1 MTERKIKLGI
11 VGAGIWGRN
20 HALALTTHPRGN
32 LAIICDRDE
41 GRARAL
47 ADTYGCAWTTSLDEL
62 AASDVAA
69 VTIAT
74 PDYLHMD
81 PTLIMLRAGKHVLVE
96 KPLATGVPK
105 AFAMFE
111 PPEQAG
117 LNFMF
122 FSPPRWN
129 PLFRGAKSY

>member
-47 ADTYGCAWTTSLDEL
+47 ADTYGCPWTTSLDEL

-81 PTLIMLRAGKHVLVE
+81 PTLMMLRAGKHVLVE
-96 KPLATGVPK
+96 KPLATSV
-105 AFAMFE
+105 AEALAMVE
-111 PPEQAG
+111 AAEQAG
-117 LNFMF
+117 V
-122 FSPPRWN
+122 
-129 PLFRGAKSY
+129 